1 MLFGI
6 VIACVLN
13 VGYRVVYYT
22 LFDNF
27 ASYEL
32 SWFSIA
38 TGTICFGILVPL
50 ISNIGPTRL
59 ALGKNLRTSLD
70 VTRRSSLIEE
80 VSVTFNRLNDVSF
93 SFNEVALGISLTLLG
108 FVVYVFIPQALIQER
123 MIEFF
128 LILNMILVLIALGLT
143 FVATVILPSLQRV
156 VLKFLIFLN
165 PKDRCLESLTK
176 KRLES
181 M

>member
-1 MLFGI
+1 MFAMMRALGFRLNHIIGFVTLQAFTFSIPGMLFGI
-6 VIACVLN
+6 VIAFVLN

-32 SWFSIA
+32 TWFSIA

-50 ISNIGPTRL
+50 VSNIGPTRL

-70 VTRRSSLIEE
+70 VTRKSAVTDE
-80 VSVTFNRLNDVSF
+80 VSVTFKRIKDVSF
-93 SFNEVALGISLTLLG
+93 SFNEVALGISLTFLG

-128 LILNMILVLIALGLT
+128 LIPVSYTHLT
-143 FVATVILPSLQRV
+143 LP
-156 VLKFLIFLN
+156 
-165 PKDRCLESLTK
+165 TT
-176 KRLES
+176 
-181 M
+181 